1 MRKEKKDCEKGFEEN
16 DRWYYYSYWSS
27 SCSCNHFNVIRF
39 AKMGATLWLLFLYN
53 RKFLRISYYTKTGAG
68 MRTRAYKEDVATQP
82 RSAREFALQTLCSFM
97 GTMKHEWAY
106 VSVAAE
112 RLLFCMGYGMPE

>member
-27 SCSCNHFNVIRF
+27 SCSCNHFNGIRF
-39 AKMGATLWLLFLYN
+39 AKMGATLWLLFFSN

-82 RSAREFALQTLCSFM
+82 RSAREFALQTLCYGWRFSFSLNRKN
-97 GTMKHEWAY
+97 TYAILYKVVY
-106 VSVAAE
+106 YTTLRKV
-112 RLLFCMGYGMPE
+112 